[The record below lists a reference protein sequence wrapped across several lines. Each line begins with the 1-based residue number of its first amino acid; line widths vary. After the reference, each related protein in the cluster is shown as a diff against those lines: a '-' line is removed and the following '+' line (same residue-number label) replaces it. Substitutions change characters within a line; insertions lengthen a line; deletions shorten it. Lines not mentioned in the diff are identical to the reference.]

1 VRLTLFPK
9 LLLAFLALSLP
20 PVLWLSLDAARRV
33 AAVGEEAVH
42 LSVEVLDAKAKQS
55 LELQAFGLAEQVS
68 RFLEERIQDLRI
80 LADLPKDPQAFLF
93 FCQSRTGEIWTRR
106 RDPGGGVQEYRHR
119 LPLYAEVSWIAPDG
133 REVFRVDRDWM
144 APHRE
149 LRDVSAPDGTTFGVE
164 TYFGEAVAAGAG
176 GVYVGRLVGRH
187 VGKAEQLAGAATPE
201 EAVGGAEYGGHVR
214 FALAVRE
221 AGDLRGVVALALDH
235 RHLMEFTQH
244 VLPLSR
250 ERVVFPSYLSGNY
263 AFLFDDRG
271 WIITHPKFWD
281 LPGLDPQGRWVP
293 AYSPASTPEDVEA
306 GRIPFNLDEAGFV
319 HPNYPLVAQ
328 AVRAG
333 RSGVTRTFNVAG
345 VDKVMAY
352 APIYVRPGPGESP
365 LVFGGVT
372 IGALTE
378 AFHREAAETGRT
390 IAEASRGTLRTAL
403 WLAWGL
409 GLAILGAAFG
419 LSRAIAGPV
428 HTMAQMARRIAG
440 GDLSARV
447 ERYPRDEVGDLAR
460 ALNRMGEL
468 LEEKEVRL
476 GESLREL
483 QRSRDDAHAYA
494 ERLGEELATLSHIQS
509 ISRFLGT
516 TFDREELLR
525 IIVRTCVE
533 GLGFD
538 RVLLYVLEREG
549 RELRCAAVHGFS
561 PPDEERVLATPFD
574 LGRHDCVPVRVARTG
589 EAVHVADVAAAADL
603 SPLDRRLA
611 QAGGT
616 SSFVYVPMKSRDAV
630 VGVLGADNA
639 VTGRPIPE
647 HRLGA
652 LQIVAGQAARAI
664 ERARLYEE
672 ATRARAFIEA
682 VVDSLAS
689 GLVTL
694 GADGRVLTVNPYAER
709 ALGLHEAAA
718 RGKPLDAC
726 GIDPGLARWAGM
738 LAAQGSAPGG
748 QEGQGPEEF
757 EVDTPRGRRA
767 FTWVPSRFEAE
778 GGPGLI
784 LQFRDVTEERA
795 LSQVLER
802 VDRLASLGRMAA
814 GVAHEVRNPLTGIA
828 LLLDDLHDR
837 LPPGEDRSLAAR
849 ALQEIERLEGIVQ
862 GLLAY
867 ARVDRM
873 ERRSCPVEQLLE
885 QSLFLLKKQ
894 ARTQGVRVAL
904 QLEPDLP
911 PLDGDPEKLKQALLN
926 LYLNALQAMPDG
938 GELRVSAR
946 KSGGEV
952 ELRVEDT
959 GPGVPPGEA
968 DRIFEPFYSLRS
980 GGTGLGLSIAHTI
993 VSDHGGHIALE
1004 SPSGGGAAFCLRLP
1018 AAAGAEPAPRAE
1030 GQGARG

>member
-1 VRLTLFPK
+1 MRLTLFPK

-20 PVLWLSLDAARRV
+20 PVLWLSLDAARRIG
-33 AAVGEEAVH
+33 AVGEEAVH
-42 LSVEVLDAKAKQS
+42 LSVEVLDAKARQS

-68 RFLEERIQDLRI
+68 RFLEERLQDLRI
-80 LADLPKDPQAFLF
+80 LGDLPKDPQAFLF
-93 FCQSRTGEIWTRR
+93 VCQSRTGEIWTRR
-106 RDPGGGVQEYRHR
+106 RDPAGGMQEYRHR
-119 LPLYAEVSWIAPDG
+119 LPIYSEVSWIAPDG
-133 REVFRVDRDWM
+133 RELFRVDGAWM

-149 LRDVSAPDGTTFGVE
+149 LRDVSSPEGTTFGVE
-164 TYFGEAVAAGAG
+164 TYFGEALGAG
-176 GVYVGRLVGRH
+176 PGEVYVGRLVGRH

-201 EAVGGAEYGGHVR
+201 EAAGGAEYGGHVR
-214 FALAVRE
+214 FAMAVRE
-221 AGDLRGVVALALDH
+221 GEELLGVVALALDH

-281 LPGLDPQGRWVP
+281 LPGLDPQGRWVT
-293 AYSPASTPEDVEA
+293 AYSSSSTPEDVEA

-328 AVRAG
+328 AVREG

-352 APIYVRPGPGESP
+352 APIYVRVGPGESP
-365 LVFGGVT
+365 PVFGGVT

-378 AFHREAAETGRT
+378 AFHREAAATGRT

-447 ERYPRDEVGDLAR
+447 ARYPGDEVGDLAR

-468 LEEKEVRL
+468 LEEKEGRL

-525 IIVRTCVE
+525 IILRTCVE

-538 RVLLYVLEREG
+538 RVLLYVRSENGAQLQ
-549 RELRCAAVHGFS
+549 CVAVHGFS
-561 PPDEERVLATPFD
+561 AADEERVLASPFD
-574 LGRHDCVPVRVARTG
+574 LARHDCVAVRVVRTG
-589 EAVHVADVAAAADL
+589 EPVHVADLASAPDL
-603 SPLDRRLA
+603 SALDRRLA
-611 QAGGT
+611 EAGGT
-616 SSFVYVPMKSRDAV
+616 SSFVYVPMKIRDAV

-647 HRLGA
+647 HRVGA

-672 ATRARAFIEA
+672 ANQARAFIEA

-694 GADGRVLTVNPYAER
+694 GADRRVLTVNPYAAR
-709 ALGLHEAAA
+709 ALGLEEAEA
-718 RGKPLDAC
+718 RGRTLGEC
-726 GIDPGLARWAGM
+726 GVDPALARWVQVLGER
-738 LAAQGSAPGG
+738 GG
-748 QEGQGPEEF
+748 WESQEF
-757 EVDTPRGRRA
+757 EVETPRGRRA
-767 FTWVPSRFEAE
+767 FTWVPSRFDAE
-778 GGPGLI
+778 GGTGLI

-795 LSQVLER
+795 MNRALER

-814 GVAHEVRNPLTGIA
+814 GVAHEIRNPLTGIA

-837 LPPGEDRSLAAR
+837 LPPGEDRTLAAR

-862 GLLAY
+862 ELLAY

-873 ERRSCPVEQLLE
+873 ERRSCRVEELLE

-894 ARTQGVRVAL
+894 ARTQGVRVVL
-904 QLEPDLP
+904 QAEPGLP
-911 PLDGDPEKLKQALLN
+911 PVDGDPEKLKQALLN

-938 GELRVSAR
+938 GELRVLAR
-946 KSGGEV
+946 AAAGEV

-959 GPGVPPGEA
+959 GPGVPSGEV
-968 DRIFEPFYSLRS
+968 DRIFEPFYSLRP

-993 VSDHGGHIALE
+993 VSDHGGRIEVTSRPGA
-1004 SPSGGGAAFCLRLP
+1004 GAAFALRLP
-1018 AAAGAEPAPRAE
+1018 AAASEPAHREAAQE
-1030 GQGARG
+1030 ARG